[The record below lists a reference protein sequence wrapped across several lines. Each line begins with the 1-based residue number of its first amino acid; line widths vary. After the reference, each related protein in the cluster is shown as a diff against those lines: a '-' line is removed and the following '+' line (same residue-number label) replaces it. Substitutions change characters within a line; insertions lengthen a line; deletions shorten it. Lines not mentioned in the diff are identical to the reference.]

1 MKDIK
6 LKDKI
11 AQGINDLF
19 YIWKR
24 EFQTTFRD
32 QGVLIFFILVPLGY
46 PLLYSFIYDN
56 EVVREVPAVVVDD
69 SHSSLSREYLRKVDA
84 TPDIQIVSYCADMEE
99 AKQMLKNRN
108 AYGIIY
114 IPSDF
119 SDNIAKGK
127 QTQVSIYCD
136 MSGLLYYKSMLIA
149 NTAVSLDMNQDIKIA
164 RSGNTTDR
172 QDEITA
178 YPIEYEEISIFN
190 PTAGFAAFLIPAV
203 LVLIIQQTL
212 LLGIGLAAGTAR
224 ENNRFKDLVPI
235 NRHYNGTLRI
245 VLGKGLSYFLVYIL
259 VAFYVLYIVP
269 RLFSLNQIG
278 QPGSLV
284 LFVVP
289 YLAACIFFA
298 MTTSIAI
305 RNRETCMLIF
315 VFTSVPFIVYL
326 RHFLAGSCHSSVLEV
341 CILHLPVYFGING
354 FVKIN
359 NMGATLSEVAF
370 EYKALWL
377 QAGVYFLTTCWVY
390 RWQIL
395 MSRKHA
401 IERYKEL
408 KRKKTYPSRLTI
420 DLNNTRKR
428 NERYILII
436 KICRFSLLRKDKK
449 NPRPRYRARDF

>member
-99 AKQMLKNRN
+99 AKQMLKNRR

-136 MSGLLYYKSMLIA
+136 MSGLLYYKSMLLA
-149 NTAVSLDMNQDIKIA
+149 NTAVSLDMNRDIKIA

-224 ENNRFKDLVPI
+224 ENNRFRDLIPMS
-235 NRHYNGTLRI
+235 RHYHGTLRI
-245 VLGKGLSYFLVYIL
+245 VLGKSLTYLMIYAVMATYMLCLVPKMFSLVQIAQAGTLAAFMFPYIL
-259 VAFYVLYIVP
+259 
-269 RLFSLNQIG
+269 
-278 QPGSLV
+278 
-284 LFVVP
+284 
-289 YLAACIFFA
+289 ACIFFA
-298 MTTSIAI
+298 MTCSIFI
-305 RNRETCMLIF
+305 HHREACMMIY
-315 VFTSVPFIVYL
+315 VFTSVPLLFISGISWPGTAIPK
-326 RHFLAGSCHSSVLEV
+326 FWEV
-341 CILHLPVYFGING
+341 VSWLFPSTFGING
-354 FVKIN
+354 FVRIN
-359 NMGATLSEVAF
+359 NMGATLTDVLT
-370 EYKALWL
+370 EYRVLWI
-377 QAGVYFLTTCWVY
+377 QTGVYFLTTCIVY
-390 RWQIL
+390 RRQITL
-395 MSRKHA
+395 SRRHVY
-401 IERYKEL
+401 ERLKEIK
-408 KRKKTYPSRLTI
+408 KRRRT
-420 DLNNTRKR
+420 NVV
-428 NERYILII
+428 
-436 KICRFSLLRKDKK
+436 
-449 NPRPRYRARDF
+449 